1 MKIIKAIVTGVVLTT
16 VVSCSSLEMSEVQ
29 TSTAPKMEAGRMP
42 DSQKKGYTSIGIYS
56 SGDKLKGDSYL
67 EESLSNELYK
77 KKIRNLTS
85 SLILPGNEQRA
96 LKPVV
101 KILKRDNF
109 EAVLVIKQLE
119 IASETNRAPSG
130 TVGNESRETL
140 ILKKESHP
148 LRTLTAQI
156 DFIDLK
162 TTATVWSGSLTFQDA
177 SSLPILIQKTAEGI
191 ADQLAQKNLIP

>member
-1 MKIIKAIVTGVVLTT
+1 MKIIKALVTGIVLTT
-16 VVSCSSLEMSEVQ
+16 VVSCSSLEVSEIQ
-29 TSTAPKMEAGRMP
+29 TSATQKMNANRMP
-42 DSQKKGYTSIGIYS
+42 DSQKKGYGSIGIYS
-56 SGDKLKGDSYL
+56 SGDKLKGDIFL

-109 EAVLVIKQLE
+109 EAMLVIKQLE
-119 IASETNRAPSG
+119 IASENNRAPSG
-130 TVGNESRETL
+130 TVGNDSRDTL

-162 TTATVWSGSLTFQDA
+162 TTSTVWSGTLTFQDA
-177 SSLPILIQKTAEGI
+177 SSLPALIQKTAEGI
-191 ADQLAQKNLIP
+191 AAHLTHKNLIP